1 MFIGVLIFWYI
12 ILNKFL
18 LISGGSGGGGG
29 GLRGV
34 GWVVKIFCP
43 AVLKKR
49 SFGENSF
56 LILSQYKQIFAS

>member
-18 LISGGSGGGGG
+18 LISGGSGAGG

-43 AVLKKR
+43 AVLKKDPLGKIH
-49 SFGENSF
+49 F
-56 LILSQYKQIFAS
+56 